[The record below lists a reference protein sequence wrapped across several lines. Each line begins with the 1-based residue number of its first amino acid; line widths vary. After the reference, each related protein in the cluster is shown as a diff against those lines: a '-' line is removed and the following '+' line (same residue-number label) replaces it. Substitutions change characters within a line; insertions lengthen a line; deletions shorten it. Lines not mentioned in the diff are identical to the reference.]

1 MEENL
6 VEVLLQMKLAWL
18 EVEVVVETEKAE
30 NMEQIEE
37 VAIGDDTESRF
48 WDELPPAAPA
58 DNHLKC
64 DPIIQAP

>member
-1 MEENL
+1 
-6 VEVLLQMKLAWL
+6 MKFAWL
-18 EVEVVVETEKAE
+18 EVEVVVKTEKAE
-30 NMEQIEE
+30 CIQQIED

-64 DPIIQAP
+64 DPIIQAT